1 MEQSGLL
8 KPKKSIVVGD
18 NILFPGAPDY
28 LKYVTTSKEENT
40 DKDRTWFYQTEKVM
54 SHLEYSPEVEVR
66 IR

>member
-1 MEQSGLL
+1 M
-8 KPKKSIVVGD
+8 GD